1 MVSITLYYDDI
12 NGNNIALTGTL
23 SNTGTTI
30 NGVGTLFD
38 AGGHEISV
46 GTVIKGSDGQLAR
59 VTSIIDDTTA
69 VVAVAPSPPWVTLS
83 CTKLYQQT
91 FQALIV
97 KGFDPVDD
105 LEEFPGL
112 QHPARDGSIVQQ
124 NLKIRRHIVVELGAL
139 QSYADR
145 LFVGNFTRA
154 NNKYLSYTHDGV
166 VEYVVRVVEED
177 AIKALQTEW
186 LNKIEIARYVT
197 LKLQEAVALTT
208 FPS

>member
-1 MVSITLYYDDI
+1 MVPITLYYDDI
-12 NGNNIALTGTL
+12 NGNNVAFSSALTSAPTEVSAASAGTFVSGDL
-23 SNTGTTI
+23 GKI
-30 NGVGTLFD
+30 
-38 AGGHEISV
+38 
-46 GTVIKGSDGQLAR
+46 IKGSDGQLTRITMYADSQDVL
-59 VTSIIDDTTA
+59 VTPD
-69 VVAVAPSPPWVTLS
+69 PSPAWVSMT

-124 NLKIRRHIVVELGAL
+124 NLKIRRHIVVELGVL
-139 QSYADR
+139 QAYADR
-145 LFVGNFTRA
+145 LFVGNFTRS
-154 NNKYLSYTHDGV
+154 NNKYLTYSHDGV
-166 VEYVVRVVEED
+166 NEYVVRVVEED
-177 AIKALQTEW
+177 AVRALKTEW

-197 LKLQEAVALTT
+197 LTLQEAVALTT